1 MPASED
7 TVQRLLALYRDC
19 DAKFAG
25 VLEDSSKLGAFQ
37 QSGAMAQKPGPAGP
51 AQGPAQV
58 RAYFAEAAGTAAEH
72 E

>member
-25 VLEDSSKLGAFQ
+25 VLNMGVAWRETVVALATEFGRTARIYC
-37 QSGAMAQKPGPAGP
+37 
-51 AQGPAQV
+51 
-58 RAYFAEAAGTAAEH
+58 RAN
-72 E
+72 